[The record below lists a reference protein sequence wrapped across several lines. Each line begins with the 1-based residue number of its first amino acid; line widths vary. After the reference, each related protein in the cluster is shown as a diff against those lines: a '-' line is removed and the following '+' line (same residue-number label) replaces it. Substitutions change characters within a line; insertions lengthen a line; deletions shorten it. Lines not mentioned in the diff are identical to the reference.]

1 MLDPSHPKDESS
13 LRLFFLRAQF
23 SFFLGKFKVLSF
35 AWFAWVSLKT
45 SAEEKGKIGGQGDF
59 FAPVF
64 LGKRRISVFGK

>member
-1 MLDPSHPKDESS
+1 MNL

-23 SFFLGKFKVLSF
+23 SFFWENLRF
-35 AWFAWVSLKT
+35 SLFCMVCMGKT
-45 SAEEKGKIGGQGDF
+45 SAEEEGKIGGQGDF